1 MFLTNKSLLNKVDH
15 KMNTIL
21 APGESQEHINKNC
34 SASFEAVT
42 GNSGPSS

>member
-1 MFLTNKSLLNKVDH
+1 
-15 KMNTIL
+15 MNTIL